1 MKKYISVLLILLSIS
16 FVGCSEEPVQLT
28 NEMLQE
34 AYTQGKDITGEVIK
48 SNDIMIE
55 GKRFNSDLYYA
66 NKDWTSIYVKF
77 KNGNKDKNGH
87 TIRDNTHIK
96 VDKAKII
103 GPTTDMS
110 GSEVILEVDN
120 KDVEI
125 LKD

>member
-1 MKKYISVLLILLSIS
+1 MKKYISILLILISIS
-16 FVGCSEEPVQLT
+16 FVGCSEEQVQLT

-34 AYTQGKDITGEVIK
+34 VYTQGKDITGEVVK
-48 SNDIMIE
+48 SDDIMIE

-87 TIRDNTHIK
+87 VIYDGAHIK

-110 GSEVILEVDN
+110 ENEVILEVDN